1 MRSSDWS
8 SDVCSSDL
16 QLAVILAVIAN
27 YGGKFTPSHI
37 GLCQKIVLSFMPIC
51 SVGFL
56 FVDAVEALFL
66 VPVVATTF
74 IAGGIVLLVVER
86 LYKAEHAH
94 VTCVEDLSW
103 RQAAWIGVAQVFAL
117 VPGTSRAGATIV
129 GALLVGLDRKSSA
142 EFSFLL
148 ALPVMTATTGYELI
162 KHYQYFTDEG
172 LVMLGAGF
180 VTAFI
185 VADRKSTRLNSSH

>member
-1 MRSSDWS
+1 MRISDWS

-16 QLAVILAVIAN
+16 
-27 YGGKFTPSHI
+27 
-37 GLCQKIVLSFMPIC
+37 
-51 SVGFL
+51 
-56 FVDAVEALFL
+56 
-66 VPVVATTF
+66 
-74 IAGGIVLLVVER
+74 
-86 LYKAEHAH
+86 
-94 VTCVEDLSW
+94 
-103 RQAAWIGVAQVFAL
+103 VFAL

-185 VADRKSTRLNSSH
+185 VSLLTMRWFIRFLSRFTFFSFGVSRILLGLSLLICFS

>member
-1 MRSSDWS
+1 MRISDWS

-16 QLAVILAVIAN
+16 
-27 YGGKFTPSHI
+27 
-37 GLCQKIVLSFMPIC
+37 
-51 SVGFL
+51 
-56 FVDAVEALFL
+56 
-66 VPVVATTF
+66 
-74 IAGGIVLLVVER
+74 
-86 LYKAEHAH
+86 
-94 VTCVEDLSW
+94 
-103 RQAAWIGVAQVFAL
+103 VFAL

-185 VADRKSTRLNSSH
+185 VARLKIGRAHV